1 MTDLSLILRLSSLA
15 TIQVIMVDYRKGRS
29 EEELEPFFPNEILR
43 HTLLTFLLIS
53 AIMLGVLFLPESFQ
67 KSFDDFASYENR
79 LLWFLLPFSH
89 LSSLINSKALC
100 VIVFAIYAM
109 VFIAV
114 PFLDRNNLRS
124 LWKKPVFL
132 SIVIINLLMVFTL
145 GITKYF
151 Q

>member
-1 MTDLSLILRLSSLA
+1 
-15 TIQVIMVDYRKGRS
+15 MVDYSKGRG

-67 KSFDDFASYENR
+67 NSVNESIPNENS
-79 LLWFLLPFSH
+79 LPWFLLPFYYI
-89 LSSLINSKALC
+89 SSLIDHKAWFLL
-100 VIVFAIYAM
+100 IITLYAM
-109 VFIAV
+109 TFIGV
-114 PFLDRNNLRS
+114 PFLDRNSERS

-132 SIVIINLLMVFTL
+132 SIVIINIMMISAL
-145 GITKYF
+145 GIIKYL

>member
-1 MTDLSLILRLSSLA
+1 
-15 TIQVIMVDYRKGRS
+15 MVDYSKGRR
-29 EEELEPFFPNEILR
+29 EEDLEPFFPNEILR

-67 KSFDDFASYENR
+67 KLTDEFSSLQPR
-79 LLWFLLPFSH
+79 PPWFLLPFYHFSG
-89 LSSLINSKALC
+89 LINSRIWC
-100 VIVFAIYAM
+100 ITIFSIYAM
-109 VFIAV
+109 VFISV
-114 PFLDRNNLRS
+114 PFIDRNSERR

-132 SIVIINLLMVFTL
+132 SIVIINLLLIFAL

>member
-1 MTDLSLILRLSSLA
+1 
-15 TIQVIMVDYRKGRS
+15 MVDYSNGRG

-67 KSFDDFASYENR
+67 NSLDESISHENSPP
-79 LLWFLLPFSH
+79 WFLLPFYYISG
-89 LSSLINSKALC
+89 LIDNKVLYVLIISLY
-100 VIVFAIYAM
+100 AIA
-109 VFIAV
+109 FIGV
-114 PFLDRNNLRS
+114 PFLDRNSERR

-132 SIVIINLLMVFTL
+132 SIVLVNLLMILAL
-145 GITKYF
+145 GMIKYI